1 MKKLQKNQLKRQKLK
16 KNNKSFKTF
25 NPIQDVLEWDFFIFT
40 KTILM
45 NTRAAQLQAFDRL
58 LTIMDDLR
66 EKCPW
71 DQKQTMQS
79 LRHLTIEETYE
90 LGDAILDNDL
100 HEVKKELGDLLLH
113 IVFYAKIGSETSDF
127 DIADVCHE
135 ISEKLIHRHPHIYS
149 DTIVKDEEE
158 VKQNWEKLKLKE
170 GKKSVL
176 EGVPKSLPAL
186 VKASRIQD
194 KVKGVGFDWE
204 ETHQVWDKVQEEL
217 EELQVEVQTGDQD
230 KIEAEFGDVLFSMI
244 NYARFLNVNPEDAL
258 ERTNKKFIK
267 RFQYLESKASELGK
281 PLMDMTLA
289 EMDIFW
295 EEAKRLPNK

>member
-1 MKKLQKNQLKRQKLK
+1 MNSRKL
-16 KNNKSFKTF
+16 
-25 NPIQDVLEWDFFIFT
+25 
-40 KTILM
+40 
-45 NTRAAQLQAFDRL
+45 QLQAFSRL
-58 LTIMDDLR
+58 LDIMDDLR

-71 DQKQTMQS
+71 DMKQTLQS

-100 HEVKKELGDLLLH
+100 IEVKKELGDLLLH
-113 IVFYAKIGSETSDF
+113 IVFYAKIASETNDF
-127 DIADVCHE
+127 DIADVCNE
-135 ISEKLIHRHPHIYS
+135 ICDKLIHRHPHIYS
-149 DTIVKDEEE
+149 DVVVANEEE

-204 ETHQVWDKVQEEL
+204 EPHQVWDKVQEEL
-217 EELQVEVQTGDQD
+217 QELQDEVIAGNHD
-230 KIEAEFGDVLFSMI
+230 KMEAEFGDVLFSMI
-244 NYARFLNVNPEDAL
+244 NYARFLNINPEDAL

-267 RFQYLESKASELGK
+267 RFQYLESKAGELGK

-289 EMDIFW
+289 EMDVFW
-295 EEAKRLPNK
+295 EEAKLLPKK

>member
-1 MKKLQKNQLKRQKLK
+1 MNTKQQKL
-16 KNNKSFKTF
+16 N
-25 NPIQDVLEWDFFIFT
+25 
-40 KTILM
+40 
-45 NTRAAQLQAFDRL
+45 AFGRL
-58 LTIMDDLR
+58 LDIMDDLR

-71 DQKQTMQS
+71 DKKQTLES

-100 HEVKKELGDLLLH
+100 QEIKKELGDVLLH
-113 IVFYAKIGSETSDF
+113 IVFYAKIGSETNDF

-135 ISEKLIHRHPHIYS
+135 ICEKLISRHPHIYG
-149 DTIVKDEEE
+149 DVVVADEEE
-158 VKQNWEKLKLKE
+158 VKRNWEKLKLKE

-176 EGVPKSLPAL
+176 EGVPKSLPAI

-204 ETHQVWDKVQEEL
+204 ESHQVWDKVQEEL
-217 EELQVEVQTGDQD
+217 EELQVEVKSGDQD

-244 NYARFLNVNPEDAL
+244 NYARFLKVNPEDAL

-267 RFQYLESKASELGK
+267 RFMYLESKVGELGK
-281 PLMDMTLA
+281 PLAEMTLA
-289 EMDIFW
+289 EMDVFW
-295 EEAKRLPNK
+295 EEAKRM